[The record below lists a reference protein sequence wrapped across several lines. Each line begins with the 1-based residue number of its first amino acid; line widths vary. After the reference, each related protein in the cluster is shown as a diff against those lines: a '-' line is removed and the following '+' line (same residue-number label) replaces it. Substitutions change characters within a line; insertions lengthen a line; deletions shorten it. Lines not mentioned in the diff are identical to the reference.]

1 MDEAMGT
8 IANRLD
14 KNKRRCMI
22 KNILDVNP
30 AEKMEQQIG
39 LVFEEKGESYGNN
52 Q

>member
-1 MDEAMGT
+1 
-8 IANRLD
+8 
-14 KNKRRCMI
+14 MI

-39 LVFEEKGESYGNN
+39 LVFEEKGESYGND